1 MNKISIVGASGF
13 IGRNLCQY
21 LLNIEENF
29 SGFSRSICNPLLNIE
44 KVSKYNQVPKSK
56 FIIYLAEESSV
67 SVVESLGDSYVEE
80 SLNTLKEIHEI
91 SESKII
97 YASSALVYGKNGN
110 KPFKVSEPLSLDSVY
125 AKSKAVCEEYTI
137 KSGGSVARLTNVYG
151 KGMSKTNVISDIF
164 FQIRSNED
172 VTLKNLFPI
181 RDYVSVKDVVK
192 CLHLIC
198 DKDLNKIFNV
208 GSGKNFSV
216 KELAKII
223 MQKNNISNLQI
234 QQTDIANDCSM
245 ILVDIEETIECL
257 GWLPEFDLAT
267 ESSSLL

>member
-91 SESKII
+91 SESKNLE
-97 YASSALVYGKNGN
+97 YHLLKYG
-110 KPFKVSEPLSLDSVY
+110 V
-125 AKSKAVCEEYTI
+125 
-137 KSGGSVARLTNVYG
+137 
-151 KGMSKTNVISDIF
+151 
-164 FQIRSNED
+164 
-172 VTLKNLFPI
+172 
-181 RDYVSVKDVVK
+181 
-192 CLHLIC
+192 
-198 DKDLNKIFNV
+198 
-208 GSGKNFSV
+208 
-216 KELAKII
+216 
-223 MQKNNISNLQI
+223 
-234 QQTDIANDCSM
+234 
-245 ILVDIEETIECL
+245 
-257 GWLPEFDLAT
+257 
-267 ESSSLL
+267 